1 MRLAQAINWQKLA
14 DGAASVVSS
23 IVGFFSGLWETI
35 SGLFTAGVELISG
48 LWGSI
53 AGGAQAVWETI
64 TGGASALW
72 EGLVSLW
79 QSGIQSI
86 GAFWSSIV
94 SGATEL
100 WGQLQGLFQAGFDFL
115 SAGWGVIV
123 TAAQAV
129 FDALVGLAQGVW
141 SGIVSGAQS
150 MWDTITGAF
159 SAGVN
164 AVIGFLGRVRD
175 FALSVWNAITGAAKE
190 AATAQSN
197 AADAG
202 AGGFAR
208 GGPIFGPGTATS
220 DSVPIWASAGEFMVR
235 AAAVR
240 KYGVTLFHALNSMR
254 LPPNLLR
261 GFSQGGLVDRLQ
273 VLMPPMPHLRFADGG
288 LVPAPAG
295 GNNLRP
301 INLQIGSEMFA
312 GMLAPEDVAQKLLRV
327 AVSRQIRSAGRKPS
341 YYGKGR

>member
-1 MRLAQAINWQKLA
+1 VRLAQAINWQKLA

-23 IVGFFSGLWETI
+23 IAGFFSSLWETI
-35 SGLFTAGVELISG
+35 SGLFTAGAELISG

-53 AGGAQAVWETI
+53 TGGAQALWETI

-72 EGLVSLW
+72 QGLVSLW

-86 GAFWSSIV
+86 SAFWSSVV

-197 AADAG
+197 AADAS

-208 GGPIFGPGTATS
+208 GGPISGPGTATS

-254 LPPNLLR
+254 LPPTLLR

-295 GNNLRP
+295 DNNLRP

-327 AVSRQIRSAGRKPS
+327 AVSRQVRSAGRKPS